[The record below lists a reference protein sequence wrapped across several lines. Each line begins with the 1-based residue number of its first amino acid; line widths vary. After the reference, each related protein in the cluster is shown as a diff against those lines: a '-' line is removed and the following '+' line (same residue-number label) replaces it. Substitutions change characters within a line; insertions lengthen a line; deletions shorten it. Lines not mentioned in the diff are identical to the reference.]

1 MSFHTFSKFNPT
13 HTNTIVQV
21 YEKLTIKDDVVRSA
35 QSTINILCDFMR
47 KMLEDNMDEFRG
59 DTSAICDVCIS
70 MLR

>member
-1 MSFHTFSKFNPT
+1 M
-13 HTNTIVQV
+13 QE
-21 YEKLTIKDDVVRSA
+21 YEKLTSKDAVVRSA
-35 QSTINILCDFMR
+35 QSTINILCDYMR